1 MVTTARSKKLTMRV
15 LIYYV
20 VFGLAYIILSAST
33 TKFFLTWGAERSLIE
48 RAYVQF
54 IGGPFD
60 WSKSL
65 WLLPV
70 NSVFWA
76 TIPLL
81 LYIGANRVW
90 KRT

>member
-1 MVTTARSKKLTMRV
+1 MRV

-20 VFGLAYIILSAST
+20 VFGVAYIILSAST
-33 TKFFLTWGAERSLIE
+33 AMFFLTWGAERSLIE
-48 RAYVQF
+48 RVYIQF

-65 WLLPV
+65 WFLPI
-70 NSVFWA
+70 NSIFWA

-81 LYIGANRVW
+81 LYIGANRVL